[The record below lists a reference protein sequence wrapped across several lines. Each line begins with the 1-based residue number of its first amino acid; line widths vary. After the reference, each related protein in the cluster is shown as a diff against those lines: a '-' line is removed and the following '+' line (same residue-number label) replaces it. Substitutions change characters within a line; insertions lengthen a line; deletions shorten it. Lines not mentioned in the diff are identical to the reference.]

1 MDRAPMMKWMWCS
14 VCMERTVW
22 ARLGDGSWYCT
33 ELEHEVYAELRDAA
47 KAQEQDKTED

>member
-1 MDRAPMMKWMWCS
+1 MDRAPVMKWMWCS

-33 ELEHEVYAELRDAA
+33 ELEHEVYAGLRDAA
-47 KAQEQDKTED
+47 KAREQEKTED